1 MRKLLIAALFVSPI
15 THAEP
20 LLSSR
25 PIVTMHS
32 IVNAAQCADT
42 VAEYPEN
49 EVIGLFNF
57 AVDVLDETAKRI
69 GYNKVEKFYAAAEQN
84 SQFVIDK
91 AHCDALIDNVV
102 MPYLFSAPITL
113 YQQESES

>member
-1 MRKLLIAALFVSPI
+1 MRKLLIAALLVSPI
-15 THAEP
+15 THADS
-20 LLSSR
+20 LAFSR

-32 IVNAAQCADT
+32 VVNAAQCADKIT
-42 VAEYPEN
+42 EYPEN

-69 GYNKVEKFYAAAEQN
+69 GYNKVEKFYAAAEKN
-84 SQFVIDK
+84 STFVIDK

-113 YQQESES
+113 YQQESVS

>member
-1 MRKLLIAALFVSPI
+1 MRKLLIATLFVSSI
-15 THAEP
+15 TYAEP
-20 LLSSR
+20 LSSSR
-25 PIVTMHS
+25 PIVTIHS
-32 IVNAAQCADT
+32 VVNAAQCADK
-42 VAEYPEN
+42 VAEYSEN

-69 GYNKVEKFYAAAEQN
+69 GYNKVEKFYYAAEQN

-102 MPYLFSAPITL
+102 MPYLFSAPVTL
-113 YQQESES
+113 YQQDLVS